1 MIGSVKTAGMRQLTF
16 EELNS
21 HKLTVRD
28 NLGRIEGK
36 KVLIIGDVG
45 LDEYLMGDVRRI
57 SPEAPVPVV
66 EVRDCEFR
74 LGLAANVA
82 QNIHS
87 LGGVGLMVGVV
98 GADSA
103 AKDFGTLLKKYG
115 VSDQNLIVDD
125 KRPTTHKV
133 RLMSGQHHVVRF
145 DFEETKFLP
154 PLLEKAAVEKFRALL
169 KDSEGV
175 VLQDYGKGVL
185 SESLCQTLI
194 RVTHEQ
200 NKKVVVDPHRT
211 TPLRYYRGADVLKP
225 NREEAYL
232 LSGLNLDDLR
242 EHPNS
247 LIDVAEAIHEQ
258 TRCTHLI
265 VTQGQK
271 GVTLF
276 SREKSAFDGHDATSI
291 PTDARQVFDVT
302 GAGDTYLAAFSLAWF
317 SGLSLETAA
326 VMANAAAGVVIG
338 KIGCVPCSQEEL
350 RAVLD

>member
-1 MIGSVKTAGMRQLTF
+1 MRQLTR
-16 EELNS
+16 EELNNS
-21 HKLTVRD
+21 KRTVRD

-66 EVRDCEFR
+66 EIRNCEYR

-87 LGGVGLMVGVV
+87 LGGIGLMVGVV
-98 GADSA
+98 GNDTA

-125 KRPTTHKV
+125 GRPTTHKV

-154 PLLEKAAVEKFRALL
+154 SSLEKSVVEKFRSLL
-169 KDSEGV
+169 EGSVGV

-185 SESLCQTLI
+185 SENLCQTLI

-211 TPLRYYRGADVLKP
+211 TPIRYYRGADVLKP

-242 EHPNS
+242 DHPNS
-247 LIDVAEAIHEQ
+247 LIDVGQAIQEQ
-258 TRCTHLI
+258 TGCSHLI
-265 VTQGQK
+265 VTQGQN

-276 SREKSAFDGHDATSI
+276 SREKTAAHESNGATSI

-326 VMANAAAGVVIG
+326 IMANAAAGVVVG

-350 RAVLD
+350 REALE